1 MRAGRALGAL
11 LPLTLLA
18 AGCGIRATEVVEA
31 GEPAIV
37 QVAPAGQLGTVLYFV
52 SSSSAARLM
61 PVVRYAEP
69 SGDGSGSGIYGE
81 KPPAG
86 AARALGLLFKG
97 PTGAERAA
105 GLRSQ
110 LPNARI
116 KLGIELSAKGV
127 LVTLNTPVTG
137 LSEPARQQL
146 FCTAAQARTADR
158 AEAVTVTGTDG
169 VIGPA
174 RCSV

>member
-1 MRAGRALGAL
+1 MRGGRALGAL
-11 LPLTLLA
+11 LPLVLLS

-37 QVAPAGQLGTVLYFV
+37 QVAPTGQLGTVLYFV

-61 PVVRYAEP
+61 PVVRYVGP
-69 SGDGSGSGIYGE
+69 SGEGGVPGVYGE

-86 AARALGLLFKG
+86 AVRALELLFGG
-97 PTGAERAA
+97 PTGSERAA
-105 GLRSQ
+105 GLRSE
-110 LPNARI
+110 LPNERM
-116 KLGIELSAKGV
+116 KLGVELSAQGV
-127 LVTLNTPVTG
+127 RVTLNGPVTG

-158 AEAVTVTGTDG
+158 GEAVTVTGTDG